1 MAARKRKT
9 LTPEEIQETIR
20 SAVAENTVSK
30 RDVEDTVR
38 KVVRDTSLKEEL
50 WRDAVK
56 DGVVAAMWDLSGYGM
71 IAVFTLMV
79 TGIVISALL
88 FSVLGYFVMKTIF
101 LV

>member
-1 MAARKRKT
+1 MVKRTKK
-9 LTPEEIQETIR
+9 LTTEEIENTVKEAI
-20 SAVAENTVSK
+20 AKNTVSK

-56 DGVVAAMWDLSGYGM
+56 EGVVAAMWDISGYGL

-79 TGIVISALL
+79 TGIVISAFL
-88 FSVLGYFVMKTIF
+88 FSVLAYFVFRTVFM
-101 LV
+101 V